1 MTRLIEYFRN
11 GQITASEYQTYLDFG
26 YDPSDPVQLVSGR
39 SAEMVTVSYMNL
51 GDGKSWTLRSGESIM
66 GYIGPSADM
75 TNAGAMTIAGDALFQ
90 YNVGKIVNTGTIT
103 VTGNFELKSY

>member
-1 MTRLIEYFRN
+1 MTRLIDYFRS

-51 GDGKSWTLRSGESIM
+51 GDGKSWTLKSGESVM
-66 GYIGPSADM
+66 GYIGPSTDL
-75 TNAGAMTIAGDALFQ
+75 TNAGDMTIAGDALFL
-90 YNVGKIVNTGTIT
+90 YNGGKIVNTGTIT
-103 VTGNFELKSY
+103 VTGSLELKPY